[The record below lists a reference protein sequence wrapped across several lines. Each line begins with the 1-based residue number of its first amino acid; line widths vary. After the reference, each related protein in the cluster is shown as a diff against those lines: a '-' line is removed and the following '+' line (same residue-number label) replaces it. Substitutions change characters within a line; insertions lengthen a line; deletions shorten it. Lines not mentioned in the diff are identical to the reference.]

1 MMRLGS
7 PQGSHVLTKYGCI
20 VSAERFH
27 ISISTYTSMYHIW
40 RMHGILC
47 RACWLSLYARRFY
60 ASLSAHC
67 CTCDRWMRVLNG
79 VALFIKIFLHC
90 CCSVRLL
97 CHEYTHNTHTHSKL
111 HLFSHLLA
119 IFFLFF
125 SNFFFHSYSLYSH
138 PSLHFYCSK
147 YCWIFCY
154 K

>member
-7 PQGSHVLTKYGCI
+7 PQGSHVLTKNGCI

-97 CHEYTHNTHTHSKL
+97 CHEYTHNTHTLKTPLVFTSSGH
-111 HLFSHLLA
+111 FFF
-119 IFFLFF
+119 IFFQFFLPLVLSLQSSFFAFLLFKVLL
-125 SNFFFHSYSLYSH
+125 NIL
-138 PSLHFYCSK
+138 L
-147 YCWIFCY
+147 
-154 K
+154 